1 MDILLIWV
9 IFMLVFMALTYLLGA
24 RGAAAARGKEDIS
37 EQPSISSDTL
47 KGFAERVARV
57 IAVTGSEVRGD
68 AVLFEGRL
76 KTSPEGALAEL
87 RRGVRPR

>member
-9 IFMLVFMALTYLLGA
+9 VFMLVFMALTYLIGE
-24 RGAAAARGKEDIS
+24 RGAASTCGKEETS

-57 IAVTGSEVRGD
+57 IAVV
-68 AVLFEGRL
+68 
-76 KTSPEGALAEL
+76 
-87 RRGVRPR
+87 

>member
-24 RGAAAARGKEDIS
+24 RRAAAARGEKDIS

-47 KGFAERVARV
+47 NSFAERVT
-57 IAVTGSEVRGD
+57 IG
-68 AVLFEGRL
+68 
-76 KTSPEGALAEL
+76 
-87 RRGVRPR
+87 

>member
-24 RGAAAARGKEDIS
+24 RRAAAARGKEDIS

-47 KGFAERVARV
+47 KSFAERVARV
-57 IAVTGSEVRGD
+57 LAVTGSEVRGD
-68 AVLFEGRL
+68 AR
-76 KTSPEGALAEL
+76 AI
-87 RRGVRPR
+87 